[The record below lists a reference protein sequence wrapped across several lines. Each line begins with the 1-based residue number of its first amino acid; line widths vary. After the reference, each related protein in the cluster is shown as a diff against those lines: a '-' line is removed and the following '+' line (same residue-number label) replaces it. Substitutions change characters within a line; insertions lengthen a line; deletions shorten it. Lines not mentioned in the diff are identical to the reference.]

1 MAVTT
6 TSGAPSVIEQGNT
19 YVFTEN
25 FDDFPIT
32 DWTAQYLLQIPGSAP
47 YSTNAVNSNSDFQF
61 TLNANWVPNTP
72 PGHYSFAVYVTE
84 MASGQRATAK
94 QGIVQVTPDM
104 AQQQPLSSAATM
116 LENINSAITALT
128 TGGFQ
133 TVTVNNVS
141 YSRYQV
147 AELIALR
154 TRLQAEVIREQQ
166 AQDAFRGVSDSGMIG
181 TRFKWP

>member
-1 MAVTT
+1 MPVTT

-25 FDDFPIT
+25 FTDFPIT
-32 DWTAQYLLQIPGSAP
+32 DWSAQYLLQIPGSAP
-47 YSTNAVNSNSDFQF
+47 YTTNATNSNSDFSF
-61 TLNANWVPNTP
+61 TLAANWVPNTP
-72 PGHYSFAVYVTE
+72 PGHYQFAIYVTE
-84 MASGQRATAK
+84 MASSQRATAK
-94 QGIVQVTPDM
+94 QGIVQVTPNLSL
-104 AQQQPLSSAATM
+104 QQPLSTAAEM
-116 LENINSAITALT
+116 LANINTAITSLT

-147 AELIALR
+147 TELIALR

-166 AQDAFRGVSDSGMIG
+166 AQDAFRGVSDSGLIG
-181 TRFKWP
+181 TRFK